1 MILLECEYSRA
12 DFKRGCFEFSLHK
25 HSDVQNLSQ
34 ISRPVELAKPEGNSD
49 ENNLSCNVLTVLVLF
64 TTGHYYWKKRYNISI
79 FWTLNICFRHKNR
92 CRL

>member
-12 DFKRGCFEFSLHK
+12 DFKRGCSEFSLHK

-49 ENNLSCNVLTVLVLF
+49 ENNLSCSVLTVVVLF
-64 TTGHYYWKKRYNISI
+64 TTGHYYWKKDTTFQY
-79 FWTLNICFRHKNR
+79 FGP
-92 CRL
+92 